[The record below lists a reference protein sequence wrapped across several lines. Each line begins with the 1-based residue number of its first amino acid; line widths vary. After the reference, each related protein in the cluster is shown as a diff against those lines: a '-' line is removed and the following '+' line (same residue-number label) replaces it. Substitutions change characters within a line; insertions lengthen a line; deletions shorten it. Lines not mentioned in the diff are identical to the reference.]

1 MVHFDLCICFSQ
13 CVCVCVSVGVCV
25 CGCLWVCVTHSLSL
39 PPSLSLVFLS
49 SIHPFPTPLPD
60 MCRDFQLMV
69 PCVVNVAC
77 FAPQYTFS
85 RHFQDFLYSA
95 GFGNVS
101 CQLSLARHCPFS
113 AFFPSF
119 VCLLVCLSSHRTE
132 NKNSNGHFLLLLCC
146 FVLLLP
152 LSLLSLSPLPLSLS
166 SSRAHDR
173 SVCRACGAGSTMR
186 PVSSRDLQQ
195 KQQQQQQQQQQWQC
209 STTTTATA
217 TATTTSS
224 AVASGCFCR
233 RRVFRAAV

>member
-13 CVCVCVSVGVCV
+13 CVCVCVSVCVCV

-119 VCLLVCLSSHRTE
+119 VCLLVCLSSHRMAVLRR
-132 NKNSNGHFLLLLCC
+132 GHFCPFEPLVTPISVMPRQQLAFCGC
-146 FVLLLP
+146 VARVRNRTSVYFGVSHAQRKRARHKTFLLP
-152 LSLLSLSPLPLSLS
+152 IEPS
-166 SSRAHDR
+166 
-173 SVCRACGAGSTMR
+173 
-186 PVSSRDLQQ
+186 
-195 KQQQQQQQQQQWQC
+195 
-209 STTTTATA
+209 
-217 TATTTSS
+217 
-224 AVASGCFCR
+224 
-233 RRVFRAAV
+233 